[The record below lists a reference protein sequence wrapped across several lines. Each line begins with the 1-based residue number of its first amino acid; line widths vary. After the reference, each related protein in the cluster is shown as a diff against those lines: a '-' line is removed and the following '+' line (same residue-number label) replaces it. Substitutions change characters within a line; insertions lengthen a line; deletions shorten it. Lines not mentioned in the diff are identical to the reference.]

1 MQIIL
6 KWENERIQQTI
17 FLLQAN
23 IILTLNHESYFKI
36 KLSQMRAVSE
46 NTYVLYLLYIVIYMY
61 ICTLRYIL
69 YYNINTVVY
78 ILHNIIVSENITLLK
93 TLEIISNSYFVPVR
107 RLITVTQGVVIV
119 QDEGFLVFHY
129 VYMESTMNM
138 VRSRHRL
145 GINLE

>member
-6 KWENERIQQTI
+6 KWENEKIQQTI

-36 KLSQMRAVSE
+36 KLGQMRPVSE

-61 ICTLRYIL
+61 TCTLRYIL
-69 YYNINTVVY
+69 YYKYCSIY
-78 ILHNIIVSENITLLK
+78 ITQYNSIRKYYSIKNLRNNLQLLLCTSEEVN
-93 TLEIISNSYFVPVR
+93 NR
-107 RLITVTQGVVIV
+107 VTQGVVIV

-129 VYMESTMNM
+129 VYMESTMNT